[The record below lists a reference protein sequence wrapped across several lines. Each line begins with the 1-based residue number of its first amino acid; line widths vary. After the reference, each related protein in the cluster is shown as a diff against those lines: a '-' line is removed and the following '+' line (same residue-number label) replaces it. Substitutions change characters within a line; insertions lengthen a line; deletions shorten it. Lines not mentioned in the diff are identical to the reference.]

1 MNKKIIFFDIDGT
14 LSDSIVGIPKST
26 IQSIKDLKENDHMV
40 FISTGRTR
48 DMIQDDILAME
59 FDGIIAGGG
68 SHIEFNNKILLE
80 HYIPISS
87 LKKAIETLEK
97 NKINYSLES
106 RHKVYMTKKMAD
118 YLSNNVKVLREKQ
131 NSEMQKLMNEREKI
145 QYADTMKDFNINTSP
160 ISKICF
166 VCDELEQIEFIRK
179 SIGDEF
185 QLIFHESPSGDVFN
199 GEIVIK
205 GFNKGSAVK
214 KVCEYLNISKKD
226 TVAFGDSMNDL
237 DLIEVVHHGVAM
249 GNAVNILKEKAK
261 AICESV
267 TDDGIYK
274 ELKRIQ
280 LI

>member
-26 IQSIKDLKENDHMV
+26 MESIKALKENDHTV

-68 SHIEFNNKILLE
+68 SHIEFKDKILLE

-87 LKKAIETLEK
+87 LKKVIENLEE
-97 NKINYSLES
+97 NKISYSLES
-106 RHKVYMTKKMAD
+106 RYKIYMTKKMAD

-166 VCDELEQIEFIRK
+166 VCDKLEQIEFIKK

-261 AICESV
+261 SICESV

>member
-26 IQSIKDLKENDHMV
+26 IESIKALKENDHTI

-166 VCDELEQIEFIRK
+166 VCDELEQIEFIKK

-261 AICESV
+261 SICESV